1 MPPKRL
7 PPAFFPSCRP
17 RPAERVSSR
26 LEWPCNIPVRG
37 QVTPFIPAP
46 KHQAERRFPEGR
58 RPVPERYC
66 RKGHPRASLQPYQAF
81 PRRVVPSHD
90 APRGK
95 PRAMESPVAGPKAL
109 VGPGAAEAA
118 PTPLRPKPLRRPLH
132 LPVRGRFGS
141 TELRSR
147 TLRGPRR
154 ECAGTHLAMRPPC
167 AVRGRYRPLAPPKG
181 CQARSE
187 LDTWQISQDLAQRQA
202 CVPEGTRVS
211 LWPISGLRMQTRD
224 LR

>member
-1 MPPKRL
+1 LGRSPRAASWSIHRMPPKRL

-26 LEWPCNIPVRG
+26 REWPCNIPVRE
-37 QVTPFIPAP
+37 QVTPLIPVP
-46 KHQAERRFPEGR
+46 KHQTERRFPEGW
-58 RPVPERYC
+58 RPMSERYC

-95 PRAMESPVAGPKAL
+95 PRAIESPGADPKAH
-109 VGPGAAEAA
+109 VGPDAAEAA
-118 PTPLRPKPLRRPLH
+118 SSPLQPKPLRRPLP
-132 LPVRGRFGS
+132 LAVRGRFGS
-141 TELRSR
+141 TKLRSQ
-147 TLRGPRR
+147 TLREPRR

-167 AVRGRYRPLAPPKG
+167 AVRRRYRTLAPPKG

-187 LDTWQISQDLAQRQA
+187 W
-202 CVPEGTRVS
+202 TRGRYHR
-211 LWPISGLRMQTRD
+211 I
-224 LR
+224 